1 MKTAAHDKTPVDDLT
16 QRLPRLSL
24 RRALAALAALAV
36 AALLARTMLGGDNG
50 IGHAAGLV
58 SHPAAGWLVAAVFF
72 EVLAYVAYA
81 AAQQRLV
88 RSVGRRLSVRWLAS
102 LALAAQALINFLPA
116 GYIAC
121 NVLNFRELRR
131 RELSAAESAWVLLV
145 TSMLYVGALALLAIV
160 GSEVAGSG
168 SGAAAADV
176 RLAAYVALGVVL
188 SAGAAALLLARR
200 GQLGRLVDRVL
211 ARFGQH
217 SIRSQLSAIRLP
229 KRRAAAASALF
240 LTGWLADA
248 ACLVAA
254 FFAVGGSPPWEGFL
268 MAYAAAQLVAFMP
281 ITPGGLGFMEGS
293 LTVMLVAAGGAHAH
307 VLAAVLLYRMITYW
321 GALPAGLAGYLVLRR
336 SAPPQPEPALALA
349 PAPGS

>member
-1 MKTAAHDKTPVDDLT
+1 MNTAAHDTAHADDLT
-16 QRLPRLSL
+16 QRLPLFSP
-24 RRALAALAALAV
+24 RRAIAAVAALAL
-36 AALLARTMLGGDNG
+36 AALLARTVLGGDHG
-50 IGHAAGLV
+50 IGHATGLI
-58 SHPAAGWLVAAVFF
+58 SHPEAGWLVAALFF

-88 RSVGRRLSVRWLAS
+88 RSLGRRLSVRWLAS

-116 GYIAC
+116 GYIAG

-131 RELSAAESAWVLLV
+131 RELSAPESAWVLLV
-145 TSMLYVGALALLAIV
+145 TSMLYVGALALLAIA
-160 GSEVAGSG
+160 GSEIAGSG
-168 SGAAAADV
+168 SGSAAADV
-176 RLAAYVALGVVL
+176 RLGAYVALGVVVG
-188 SAGAAALLLARR
+188 AGAAALLLARR

-211 ARFGQH
+211 ARAGQH
-217 SIRSQLSAIRLP
+217 SIRSRLSAIRVS
-229 KRRAAAASALF
+229 KRRAALAGALF

-248 ACLVAA
+248 ACLAAA
-254 FFAVGGSPPWEGFL
+254 FFAVGGSPPWDGFL

-321 GALPAGLAGYLVLRR
+321 GALPAGLAGYLVVRR
-336 SAPPQPEPALALA
+336 SAPPQPEGALALA